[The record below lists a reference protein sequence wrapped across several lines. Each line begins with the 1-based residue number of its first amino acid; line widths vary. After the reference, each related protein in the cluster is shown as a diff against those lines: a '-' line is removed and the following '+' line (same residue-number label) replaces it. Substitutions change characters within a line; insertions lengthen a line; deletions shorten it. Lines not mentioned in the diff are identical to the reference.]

1 MFTDT
6 AVSGNCSIIYREGSG
21 LVTLKGAT
29 NQRRARFKISFGA
42 NIAIPTG
49 GTVGAISL
57 ALAINGEPV
66 QATQMIQTPAAV
78 ADFIATYNDVITE
91 KLNEILKEEGIV

>member
-1 MFTDT
+1 M
-6 AVSGNCSIIYREGSG
+6 IYREGSG

-29 NQRRARFKISFGA
+29 NQRRARFKISFGT

-66 QATQMIQTPAAV
+66 
-78 ADFIATYNDVITE
+78 
-91 KLNEILKEEGIV
+91 